1 MGEFTFV
8 PSWLSCTR
16 SVRGFA
22 RWQTTHQTAGS
33 VVWREAGECIKSCLA
48 DQIKACID
56 NNTTIDQMV
65 DVFQRVM
72 DLIVALAVTDTESL
86 KEEGQYLSC
95 VLLISLTS
103 SEI

>member
-1 MGEFTFV
+1 
-8 PSWLSCTR
+8 
-16 SVRGFA
+16 
-22 RWQTTHQTAGS
+22 
-33 VVWREAGECIKSCLA
+33 
-48 DQIKACID
+48 
-56 NNTTIDQMV
+56 MV